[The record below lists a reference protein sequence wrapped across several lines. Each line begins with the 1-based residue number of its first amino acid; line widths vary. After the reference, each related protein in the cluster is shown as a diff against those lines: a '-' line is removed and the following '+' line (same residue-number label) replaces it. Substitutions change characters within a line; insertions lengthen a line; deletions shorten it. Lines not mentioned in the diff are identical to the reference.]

1 MRMISDRVYQQMF
14 LSLTVADLTSH
25 LTAGTALSGPMVS
38 ELRGRSWRSSL
49 FTFLKPVGGDKGQT
63 GNFREL

>member
-1 MRMISDRVYQQMF
+1 MIRDREYQQMF

-25 LTAGTALSGPMVS
+25 LTAGTSLLGPMVS

-49 FTFLKPVGGDKGQT
+49 FNFLKPDGGDKGQT